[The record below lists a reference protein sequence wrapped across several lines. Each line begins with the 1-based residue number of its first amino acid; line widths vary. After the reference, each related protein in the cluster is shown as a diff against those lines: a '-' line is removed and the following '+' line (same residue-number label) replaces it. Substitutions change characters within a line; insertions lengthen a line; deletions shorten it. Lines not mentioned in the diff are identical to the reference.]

1 LKTLLTCIVY
11 IGSGRTGASGRPGA
25 VAAQTGC
32 NGYDRAMNRRLLLS
46 AGVAIAATVAGGYTL
61 LGRNKPQPAPAAA
74 ADDPVAGLMQLQLP
88 DLNGASHSLAAW
100 KGQPIVVNF
109 WATWCAPCV
118 KEMPEL
124 DALQKKYPQIRFVGI
139 GVDSAA
145 NMQKF
150 VEKVQVSYPLWVIGA
165 GAIDTL
171 RKLGNPSGGLP
182 FTIVFNADGSINRKI
197 LGEIQPDD
205 LSQTLSGLKA

>member
-1 LKTLLTCIVY
+1 
-11 IGSGRTGASGRPGA
+11 
-25 VAAQTGC
+25 
-32 NGYDRAMNRRLLLS
+32 MNRRLLLS
-46 AGVAIAATVAGGYTL
+46 AAVAVAATVAGGYTL
-61 LGRNKPQPAPAAA
+61 LGRKTQAPAAP
-74 ADDPVAGLMQLQLP
+74 ADAGDPVAALMQMQLP
-88 DLNGASHSLAAW
+88 DLNGASHSLAGW
-100 KGQPIVVNF
+100 KGQPMVVNF

-124 DALQKKYPQIRFVGI
+124 DALQKKYPNVRFVGI

-182 FTIVFNADGSINRKI
+182 FTIVFNADGGINRKI
-197 LGEIQPDD
+197 VGEIQPDD
-205 LSQTLSGLKA
+205 LDRTLSGLKA

>member
-1 LKTLLTCIVY
+1 MPAHCAQNG
-11 IGSGRTGASGRPGA
+11 GS
-25 VAAQTGC
+25 
-32 NGYDRAMNRRLLLS
+32 GYDRAMNRRLLLS
-46 AGVAIAATVAGGYTL
+46 AGVAVAATVAGGLTL
-61 LGRNKPQPAPAAA
+61 MGRKSQNAAAPAAA
-74 ADDPVAGLMQLQLP
+74 SDPIPALMQLQMP
-88 DLNGASHSLAAW
+88 DLNGATHSLADF
-100 KGQPIVVNF
+100 KGQPMVVNF

-124 DALQKKYPQIRFVGI
+124 DALQKKYPHIRFVGI
-139 GVDSAA
+139 GVDTAA

-182 FTIVFNADGSINRKI
+182 FTLVFNADGGINRKI

-205 LSQTLSGLKA
+205 LNQTLSSLKA

>member
-1 LKTLLTCIVY
+1 
-11 IGSGRTGASGRPGA
+11 
-25 VAAQTGC
+25 
-32 NGYDRAMNRRLLLS
+32 MNRRLLLS

-61 LGRNKPQPAPAAA
+61 MGRKSQNAVTPA
-74 ADDPVAGLMQLQLP
+74 VAGDPIPALMQLQMP
-88 DLNGASHSLAAW
+88 DLNGATHSLAGF
-100 KGQPIVVNF
+100 KGQPMVVNF

-124 DALQKKYPQIRFVGI
+124 DALQKKYPHVRFVGI

-182 FTIVFNADGSINRKI
+182 FTIVFNADGGINRKI

-205 LSQTLSGLKA
+205 LDQTLSGLKA

>member
-1 LKTLLTCIVY
+1 
-11 IGSGRTGASGRPGA
+11 
-25 VAAQTGC
+25 
-32 NGYDRAMNRRLLLS
+32 MNRRLLLS

-61 LGRNKPQPAPAAA
+61 LGRNKPQPAPAPA

-88 DLNGASHSLAAW
+88 DLSGATHSLAAW

-118 KEMPEL
+118 KEMPVL

-205 LSQTLSGLKA
+205 LNQTLSGLKA

>member
-1 LKTLLTCIVY
+1 
-11 IGSGRTGASGRPGA
+11 
-25 VAAQTGC
+25 
-32 NGYDRAMNRRLLLS
+32 MNRRLLLS
-46 AGVAIAATVAGGYTL
+46 VGGAIAATVAGGYTL
-61 LGRNKPQPAPAAA
+61 MGRKTSAPSAPADAG
-74 ADDPVAGLMQLQLP
+74 DPVAGLMQMQLP
-88 DLNGASHSLAAW
+88 DLNGASQSLSGW

-118 KEMPEL
+118 REMPEL
-124 DALQKKYPQIRFVGI
+124 DALQKKYPHVRFVGI

-182 FTIVFNADGSINRKI
+182 FTIVFNADGGINRKI

-205 LSQTLSGLKA
+205 LDRTLSGLKA

>member
-1 LKTLLTCIVY
+1 
-11 IGSGRTGASGRPGA
+11 
-25 VAAQTGC
+25 
-32 NGYDRAMNRRLLLS
+32 MNRRLLLS

-61 LGRNKPQPAPAAA
+61 MGRKAPAPAAP
-74 ADDPVAGLMQLQLP
+74 ADAGDPVAALMQLQLP
-88 DLNGASHSLAAW
+88 DLSGASHTLSGW

-118 KEMPEL
+118 REMPEL
-124 DALQKKYPQIRFVGI
+124 DALQKKYPQVRFVGI

-182 FTIVFNADGSINRKI
+182 FTIVFNADGGINRKI

-205 LSQTLSGLKA
+205 LDRTLSGLKA

>member
-1 LKTLLTCIVY
+1 
-11 IGSGRTGASGRPGA
+11 
-25 VAAQTGC
+25 
-32 NGYDRAMNRRLLLS
+32 MNRRLLLS
-46 AGVAIAATVAGGYTL
+46 AAVAVAATVAGGLTL
-61 LGRNKPQPAPAAA
+61 LGRKDKSPAAG
-74 ADDPVAGLMQLQLP
+74 ADAGDPVAALMQMQLP
-88 DLNGASHSLAAW
+88 DLDGASNSLAGW
-100 KGQPIVVNF
+100 KGQPMVVNF

-124 DALQKKYPQIRFVGI
+124 DALQKKYPHVRFVGI

-150 VEKVQVSYPLWVIGA
+150 VQKVRVSYPLWVIGP

-182 FTIVFNADGSINRKI
+182 FTIVFNADGGITRKI

-205 LSQTLSGLKA
+205 LDSTLAGLKA

>member
-1 LKTLLTCIVY
+1 MPAHCAQNG
-11 IGSGRTGASGRPGA
+11 GS
-25 VAAQTGC
+25 
-32 NGYDRAMNRRLLLS
+32 GYDRAMNRRLLLS
-46 AGVAIAATVAGGYTL
+46 AGVAVAATVAGGLTL
-61 LGRNKPQPAPAAA
+61 MSRKSQNAAAPAAES
-74 ADDPVAGLMQLQLP
+74 DPIPALMQLQMP
-88 DLNGASHSLAAW
+88 DLNGATHSLADF
-100 KGQPIVVNF
+100 KGQPMVVNF

-124 DALQKKYPQIRFVGI
+124 DALQKKYPHIRFVGI
-139 GVDSAA
+139 GVDTAA

-182 FTIVFNADGSINRKI
+182 FTLVFNADGGISRKI

-205 LSQTLSGLKA
+205 LNQTLSSLKA

>member
-1 LKTLLTCIVY
+1 
-11 IGSGRTGASGRPGA
+11 
-25 VAAQTGC
+25 
-32 NGYDRAMNRRLLLS
+32 MNRRLLLS

-61 LGRNKPQPAPAAA
+61 LGRNKPQSATPA
-74 ADDPVAGLMQLQLP
+74 ADDPVAALMRLQLP
-88 DLNGASHSLAAW
+88 DLNGANQSLAAW

-124 DALQKKYPQIRFVGI
+124 DALQKKYPHIRFVGI

-205 LSQTLSGLKA
+205 LNQTLSSLKA

>member
-1 LKTLLTCIVY
+1 
-11 IGSGRTGASGRPGA
+11 
-25 VAAQTGC
+25 
-32 NGYDRAMNRRLLLS
+32 MNRRLLLS
-46 AGVAIAATVAGGYTL
+46 AAVAVAATVAGGYTL
-61 LGRNKPQPAPAAA
+61 MGRKPKNDAAPADAG
-74 ADDPVAGLMQLQLP
+74 DPVAGLMQMQLP
-88 DLNGASHSLAAW
+88 DLNGASHSLAGW
-100 KGQPIVVNF
+100 KGQPILVNF

-118 KEMPEL
+118 KEMPAL
-124 DALQKKYPQIRFVGI
+124 DALQKKYPQVRFVGI

-197 LGEIQPDD
+197 LGEVQPDD
-205 LSQTLSGLKA
+205 LDRTLSGLKA

>member
-1 LKTLLTCIVY
+1 LKTLLSCIVY
-11 IGSGRTGASGRPGA
+11 IGAGQAGAAGD
-25 VAAQTGC
+25 AAQTGRS
-32 NGYDRAMNRRLLLS
+32 GYDRAMNRRLLLS
-46 AGVAIAATVAGGYTL
+46 AAVAVAATVAGGFTL
-61 LGRNKPQPAPAAA
+61 LGRNKSQPAPAAPA
-74 ADDPVAGLMQLQLP
+74 AEDPVAALMQLQLP
-88 DLNGASHSLAAW
+88 DLNGATQSLAAW

-124 DALQKKYPQIRFVGI
+124 DALQKKYPQIKFVGI

-205 LSQTLSGLKA
+205 LNQTLSGLKA

>member
-1 LKTLLTCIVY
+1 
-11 IGSGRTGASGRPGA
+11 
-25 VAAQTGC
+25 
-32 NGYDRAMNRRLLLS
+32 MNRRLLLS

-61 LGRNKPQPAPAAA
+61 MGRKTSTPSAT
-74 ADDPVAGLMQLQLP
+74 ADAGDPVAALMHMPLP
-88 DLNGASHSLAAW
+88 DLNGASHTLAGW

-118 KEMPEL
+118 REMPEL
-124 DALQKKYPQIRFVGI
+124 DVLQKKYPHVRFVGI

-182 FTIVFNADGSINRKI
+182 FTIVFNADGGINRKI

-205 LSQTLSGLKA
+205 LDRTLSGLKA

>member
-1 LKTLLTCIVY
+1 
-11 IGSGRTGASGRPGA
+11 
-25 VAAQTGC
+25 
-32 NGYDRAMNRRLLLS
+32 MNRRLLLS
-46 AGVAIAATVAGGYTL
+46 AAVAVAATVAGGYTL
-61 LGRNKPQPAPAAA
+61 MGRKPKNDAAL
-74 ADDPVAGLMQLQLP
+74 ADAGDPVAGLMQMQLP
-88 DLNGASHSLAAW
+88 DLNGASHSLAGW
-100 KGQPIVVNF
+100 KGRPIVVNF

-118 KEMPEL
+118 KEMPAL
-124 DALQKKYPQIRFVGI
+124 DALQKKYPQVRFVGI

-197 LGEIQPDD
+197 LGEVQPDD
-205 LSQTLSGLKA
+205 LDRTLSGLKA

>member
-1 LKTLLTCIVY
+1 
-11 IGSGRTGASGRPGA
+11 
-25 VAAQTGC
+25 
-32 NGYDRAMNRRLLLS
+32 MNRRLLLS
-46 AGVAIAATVAGGYTL
+46 AGVAVAATVAGGYTL
-61 LGRNKPQPAPAAA
+61 MGRKNSTPAAPADAG
-74 ADDPVAGLMQLQLP
+74 DPVAALMQMPLP
-88 DLNGASHSLAAW
+88 DLSGASHTLSGW

-118 KEMPEL
+118 REMPEL
-124 DALQKKYPQIRFVGI
+124 DALQKKYPHVRFVGI

-182 FTIVFNADGSINRKI
+182 FTIVFNADGGINRKI

-205 LSQTLSGLKA
+205 LERTLSGLKA

>member
-1 LKTLLTCIVY
+1 
-11 IGSGRTGASGRPGA
+11 
-25 VAAQTGC
+25 
-32 NGYDRAMNRRLLLS
+32 MNRRLLLS
-46 AGVAIAATVAGGYTL
+46 AAVAVAATVAGGYTL
-61 LGRNKPQPAPAAA
+61 MGRKPKNDAAPADAA
-74 ADDPVAGLMQLQLP
+74 DPVAGLMQMQLP
-88 DLNGASHSLAAW
+88 DLNGASHSLAGW

-118 KEMPEL
+118 KEMPAL
-124 DALQKKYPQIRFVGI
+124 DALQKKYPQVRFVGI

-182 FTIVFNADGSINRKI
+182 FTIVFNADGSISRKI
-197 LGEIQPDD
+197 LGEVQPDD
-205 LSQTLSGLKA
+205 LDRTLSGLKA

>member
-1 LKTLLTCIVY
+1 
-11 IGSGRTGASGRPGA
+11 
-25 VAAQTGC
+25 
-32 NGYDRAMNRRLLLS
+32 MNRRLLLS
-46 AGVAIAATVAGGYTL
+46 AAVAVAATVAGGYTL
-61 LGRNKPQPAPAAA
+61 MGRKPKNDVVPADAG
-74 ADDPVAGLMQLQLP
+74 DPVAGLMQMQLP
-88 DLNGASHSLAAW
+88 DLNGASHSLAGW

-109 WATWCAPCV
+109 WATWCAPCI
-118 KEMPEL
+118 KEMPAL
-124 DALQKKYPQIRFVGI
+124 DALQKKYPQVRFVGI

-197 LGEIQPDD
+197 LGEVQPDD
-205 LSQTLSGLKA
+205 LDRTLSGLKA

>member
-1 LKTLLTCIVY
+1 
-11 IGSGRTGASGRPGA
+11 
-25 VAAQTGC
+25 
-32 NGYDRAMNRRLLLS
+32 MNRRLLLS

-61 LGRNKPQPAPAAA
+61 LGRNKPQPAPAPA

-88 DLNGASHSLAAW
+88 DLSGATHSLAAW

-118 KEMPEL
+118 KEMPVL

-150 VEKVQVSYPLWVIGA
+150 VEKVQVPIRCGSSVPVPSIPCVNWVIPVVGCH
-165 GAIDTL
+165 L
-171 RKLGNPSGGLP
+171 PSFSMQMAALTGKYWVKSSP
-182 FTIVFNADGSINRKI
+182 MT
-197 LGEIQPDD
+197 
-205 LSQTLSGLKA
+205 

>member
-1 LKTLLTCIVY
+1 
-11 IGSGRTGASGRPGA
+11 
-25 VAAQTGC
+25 
-32 NGYDRAMNRRLLLS
+32 MNRRLLLS

-61 LGRNKPQPAPAAA
+61 MGRKSPGPQAPADAG
-74 ADDPVAGLMQLQLP
+74 DPVAALMQLQLP
-88 DLNGASHSLAAW
+88 DLNGASHSLSGW

-118 KEMPEL
+118 REMPEL
-124 DALQKKYPQIRFVGI
+124 DALQKKYPNVRFVGI

-182 FTIVFNADGSINRKI
+182 FTIVFNADGGINRKI

-205 LSQTLSGLKA
+205 LERTLSGLKA

>member
-1 LKTLLTCIVY
+1 MAARCAQNG
-11 IGSGRTGASGRPGA
+11 GS
-25 VAAQTGC
+25 
-32 NGYDRAMNRRLLLS
+32 GYDRAMNRRLLLS
-46 AGVAIAATVAGGYTL
+46 AGVAVAATVAGGLTL
-61 LGRNKPQPAPAAA
+61 MGRKSQNAASPAAPSEP
-74 ADDPVAGLMQLQLP
+74 DPIPALMQLQMP
-88 DLNGASHSLAAW
+88 DLNGAMHSLTDF
-100 KGQPIVVNF
+100 KGQPMVVNF

-124 DALQKKYPQIRFVGI
+124 DALQKKYPHVRFVGI
-139 GVDSAA
+139 GVDTAA
-145 NMQKF
+145 NIQKF

-182 FTIVFNADGSINRKI
+182 FTIVFNADGGINRKI

-205 LSQTLSGLKA
+205 LNQTLSGLKA

>member
-1 LKTLLTCIVY
+1 
-11 IGSGRTGASGRPGA
+11 
-25 VAAQTGC
+25 
-32 NGYDRAMNRRLLLS
+32 MNRRLLLS
-46 AGVAIAATVAGGYTL
+46 AGVAVAATVAGGLTL
-61 LGRNKPQPAPAAA
+61 FGRKPEAPAAA
-74 ADDPVAGLMQLQLP
+74 PTAGDPVAALVQMKLP
-88 DLNGASHSLAAW
+88 DLSGASHSLADW
-100 KGQPIVVNF
+100 KGQPMVVNF

-118 KEMPEL
+118 KEMPAL
-124 DALQKKYPQIRFVGI
+124 DALQKKYPNVRFVGI

-150 VEKVQVSYPLWVIGA
+150 AEKVQVSYPLWVIGA

-182 FTIVFNADGSINRKI
+182 FTIVFNEDGGINRKI

-205 LSQTLSGLKA
+205 LDKTLSGLKA

>member
-1 LKTLLTCIVY
+1 
-11 IGSGRTGASGRPGA
+11 
-25 VAAQTGC
+25 
-32 NGYDRAMNRRLLLS
+32 MNRRLLLS
-46 AGVAIAATVAGGYTL
+46 AAVAVAATVAGGYTL
-61 LGRNKPQPAPAAA
+61 MGRKPQSAPQPADPGDAVAA
-74 ADDPVAGLMQLQLP
+74 LMQMQLP
-88 DLNGASHSLAAW
+88 DLNGTSHSLTDW

-118 KEMPEL
+118 KEMPAL
-124 DALQKKYPQIRFVGI
+124 DALQKKYPHVRFVGI

-150 VEKVQVSYPLWVIGA
+150 AEKVQVSYPLWVIGA

-182 FTIVFNADGSINRKI
+182 FTIVFNADGGINRKI
-197 LGEIQPDD
+197 LGEVQPDD
-205 LSQTLSGLKA
+205 LDRTLAALKA

>member
-1 LKTLLTCIVY
+1 
-11 IGSGRTGASGRPGA
+11 
-25 VAAQTGC
+25 
-32 NGYDRAMNRRLLLS
+32 MNRRLLLS
-46 AGVAIAATVAGGYTL
+46 AAVAVAATVAGAYTL
-61 LGRNKPQPAPAAA
+61 QGRKSQSPSAPDDAG
-74 ADDPVAGLMQLQLP
+74 DPVAALMQMPLP
-88 DLNGASHSLAAW
+88 DLNGASHSLAGW

-124 DALQKKYPQIRFVGI
+124 DALQKKYPHIRFVGI

-182 FTIVFNADGSINRKI
+182 FTIVFNADGGINRKI

-205 LSQTLSGLKA
+205 LDRTLAGLKA

>member
-1 LKTLLTCIVY
+1 MPAHCAQNG
-11 IGSGRTGASGRPGA
+11 GS
-25 VAAQTGC
+25 
-32 NGYDRAMNRRLLLS
+32 GYDRAMNRRLLLS
-46 AGVAIAATVAGGYTL
+46 AGVAVAATVAGGLTL
-61 LGRNKPQPAPAAA
+61 MSRKSQNAAAPAAES
-74 ADDPVAGLMQLQLP
+74 DPIPALMQLQMP
-88 DLNGASHSLAAW
+88 DLNGASHSLADF
-100 KGQPIVVNF
+100 KGQPMVVNF

-124 DALQKKYPQIRFVGI
+124 DALQKKYPHIRFVGI
-139 GVDSAA
+139 GVDTAA

-182 FTIVFNADGSINRKI
+182 FTLVFNADGGINRKI

-205 LSQTLSGLKA
+205 LNQTLSSLKA

>member
-1 LKTLLTCIVY
+1 
-11 IGSGRTGASGRPGA
+11 
-25 VAAQTGC
+25 
-32 NGYDRAMNRRLLLS
+32 MNRRLLLS
-46 AGVAIAATVAGGYTL
+46 AGVAVAATVAGAFTWM
-61 LGRNKPQPAPAAA
+61 GRKSQESAAPAGAG
-74 ADDPVAGLMQLQLP
+74 DPVAGLLQLQMP
-88 DLNGASHSLAAW
+88 DLSGATHTLAGW
-100 KGQPIVVNF
+100 KGQPMVVNF

-118 KEMPEL
+118 REMPEL
-124 DALQKKYPQIRFVGI
+124 DALQKKYPHIRFVGI

-182 FTIVFNADGSINRKI
+182 FTIVFNADGGINRKI

-205 LSQTLSGLKA
+205 LNQTLSGLKA

>member
-1 LKTLLTCIVY
+1 
-11 IGSGRTGASGRPGA
+11 
-25 VAAQTGC
+25 
-32 NGYDRAMNRRLLLS
+32 MNRRLLLS
-46 AGVAIAATVAGGYTL
+46 AGVAVAATVAGGLTL
-61 LGRNKPQPAPAAA
+61 MGRKSQNAAPPAVPSEPDPIPA
-74 ADDPVAGLMQLQLP
+74 LMQLQMP
-88 DLNGASHSLAAW
+88 DLNGAMHSLTDF
-100 KGQPIVVNF
+100 KGQPMVVNF

-124 DALQKKYPQIRFVGI
+124 DALQKKYPHVRFVGI
-139 GVDSAA
+139 GVDTAA
-145 NMQKF
+145 NIQKF

-182 FTIVFNADGSINRKI
+182 FTIVFNADGGINRKI

-205 LSQTLSGLKA
+205 LNQTLSGLKA

>member
-1 LKTLLTCIVY
+1 
-11 IGSGRTGASGRPGA
+11 
-25 VAAQTGC
+25 
-32 NGYDRAMNRRLLLS
+32 MNRRLLLS
-46 AGVAIAATVAGGYTL
+46 AAVAVAATVAGGYTL
-61 LGRNKPQPAPAAA
+61 MGRKPKNDAAPADAG
-74 ADDPVAGLMQLQLP
+74 DPVAGLMQMQLP
-88 DLNGASHSLAAW
+88 DLNGASHSLAGW

-118 KEMPEL
+118 KEMPAL
-124 DALQKKYPQIRFVGI
+124 DALQKKYPQVRFVGI

-197 LGEIQPDD
+197 LGEVQPDD
-205 LSQTLSGLKA
+205 LDRTLSGLKA

>member
-1 LKTLLTCIVY
+1 
-11 IGSGRTGASGRPGA
+11 
-25 VAAQTGC
+25 
-32 NGYDRAMNRRLLLS
+32 MNRRLLLS
-46 AGVAIAATVAGGYTL
+46 AGVAVAATVAGGLTL
-61 LGRNKPQPAPAAA
+61 MSRKSQNAAAPAAES
-74 ADDPVAGLMQLQLP
+74 DPIPALMQLQMP
-88 DLNGASHSLAAW
+88 DLNGATHSLADF
-100 KGQPIVVNF
+100 KGQPMVVNF

-124 DALQKKYPQIRFVGI
+124 DALQKKHPHIRFVGI
-139 GVDSAA
+139 GVDTAA

-182 FTIVFNADGSINRKI
+182 FTLVFNADGGINRKI

-205 LSQTLSGLKA
+205 LNQTLSSLKA

>member
-1 LKTLLTCIVY
+1 MKTLLSCIVY
-11 IGSGRTGASGRPGA
+11 IGAGQAGTAGDAAKTGRS
-25 VAAQTGC
+25 
-32 NGYDRAMNRRLLLS
+32 GYDRAMNRRLLLS
-46 AGVAIAATVAGGYTL
+46 AAVAVAATVAGGYTL
-61 LGRNKPQPAPAAA
+61 LGRNKSRQAPAAPA
-74 ADDPVAGLMQLQLP
+74 AEDPVAALMQLQLP
-88 DLNGASHSLAAW
+88 DLNGATQSLAAW

-124 DALQKKYPQIRFVGI
+124 DALQKKYPQIKFVGI

-205 LSQTLSGLKA
+205 LNQTLSGLKA

>member
-1 LKTLLTCIVY
+1 MAARCAQNG
-11 IGSGRTGASGRPGA
+11 GS
-25 VAAQTGC
+25 
-32 NGYDRAMNRRLLLS
+32 GYDRAMNRRLLLS
-46 AGVAIAATVAGGYTL
+46 AGVAVAATVAGGLTL
-61 LGRNKPQPAPAAA
+61 MGRKSQNAAPPAAPREP
-74 ADDPVAGLMQLQLP
+74 DPIPALMQLQMP
-88 DLNGASHSLAAW
+88 DLNGAMHSLTDF
-100 KGQPIVVNF
+100 KGQPMVVNF

-124 DALQKKYPQIRFVGI
+124 DALQKKYPHVRFVGI
-139 GVDSAA
+139 GVDTAA

-182 FTIVFNADGSINRKI
+182 FTIVFNADGGINRKI

-205 LSQTLSGLKA
+205 LNQTLSGLKA

>member
-1 LKTLLTCIVY
+1 
-11 IGSGRTGASGRPGA
+11 
-25 VAAQTGC
+25 
-32 NGYDRAMNRRLLLS
+32 MNRRLLLS
-46 AGVAIAATVAGGYTL
+46 AGVAVAATVAGGLTL
-61 LGRNKPQPAPAAA
+61 LGRKSQNPAAPA
-74 ADDPVAGLMQLQLP
+74 DVGDPVAGLMQLQMP
-88 DLNGASHSLAAW
+88 DLNGATQSLSGW

-118 KEMPEL
+118 REMPEL
-124 DALQKKYPQIRFVGI
+124 DALQKKYPLVRFVGI

-182 FTIVFNADGSINRKI
+182 FTIVFNADGGINRKI

-205 LSQTLSGLKA
+205 LNQTLSGLKA

>member
-1 LKTLLTCIVY
+1 
-11 IGSGRTGASGRPGA
+11 
-25 VAAQTGC
+25 
-32 NGYDRAMNRRLLLS
+32 MNRRLLLS
-46 AGVAIAATVAGGYTL
+46 AAVAVAATVAGGYTL
-61 LGRNKPQPAPAAA
+61 MGRKPKNDAAPADAG
-74 ADDPVAGLMQLQLP
+74 DPVAGLMQMQLP
-88 DLNGASHSLAAW
+88 DLNGASHSLAGW

-118 KEMPEL
+118 KEMPAL
-124 DALQKKYPQIRFVGI
+124 DALQKKYPHVRFVGI

-197 LGEIQPDD
+197 LGEVQPDD
-205 LSQTLSGLKA
+205 LDRTLSGLKA

>member
-1 LKTLLTCIVY
+1 
-11 IGSGRTGASGRPGA
+11 
-25 VAAQTGC
+25 
-32 NGYDRAMNRRLLLS
+32 MNRRLLLS
-46 AGVAIAATVAGGYTL
+46 AAVAVAATVAGGYTL
-61 LGRNKPQPAPAAA
+61 MGRKNQNAAAPA
-74 ADDPVAGLMQLQLP
+74 DGGDPVAALKQMQLP
-88 DLNGASHSLAAW
+88 DLNGASHSLAGW

-118 KEMPEL
+118 KEMPAL
-124 DALQKKYPQIRFVGI
+124 DALQKKYPHVRFVGF

-197 LGEIQPDD
+197 LGEVQPDD
-205 LSQTLSGLKA
+205 LDRTLAGLKA